1 MKQVSLLNKQLAL
14 LRANQAANLQAIQ
27 KLPLENVTN
36 VLNNVSNVL
45 PQTRTTATSSKKEN
59 TSQATTTGKN
69 TGGRRG
75 PKPLPRDPVTG

>member
-27 KLPLENVTN
+27 TLPLENVTN

-45 PQTRTTATSSKKEN
+45 PQTRTTATLSKKEN
-59 TSQATTTGKN
+59 T
-69 TGGRRG
+69 
-75 PKPLPRDPVTG
+75 